1 MNEGINNDGKGV
13 SLNSLLESKKSEISQ
28 KKADEQRQ
36 IKEDQLED
44 LMNEVDEQREI
55 KNDQLE
61 EAMNE
66 VDDKRTEI
74 GNLSEKKTNL
84 TEKQD
89 NLSESLN
96 SIKESVK
103 VFKESKQNLKDLY
116 QKAKSDSDLEA
127 FLKENGIESWED
139 LTKSEEFAKTDE
151 VSSFSKSKE
160 DIKKSVEGRKS
171 QEEKIRQEY
180 GLDESFKG
188 KVLEEKLSEE
198 KSKIKLESDELKMET
213 PEGQKEI
220 KDEAKNESENKMN
233 SWFDKQIKSKVN
245 EFLETG
251 NFEIFRD
258 CNLINEAID
267 LSKEAIILNQTPEEL
282 WKKFYEQKIDE
293 IIEKN
298 EKIKTELNELVD
310 NLDLKIEKENFNDGS
325 DFCPCEVVYISDKD
339 SEFLDQYNN
348 IDYLIMQSKVK
359 EFTHT
364 EDVIGLFSSEK
375 LEHERRYSD
384 GYGKVNKDEKG
395 ICSVSILNRK
405 KIEQYQYHAK
415 RLERSLS
422 RMAYTANN
430 YGREDNID
438 GHTLFDLVNGNKRVE
453 DLKVDFNRV
462 PNKTTFE
469 DDMNNGK
476 KELKIL
482 MSLNKNDLTRVEIS
496 EDLYNFLTSEENKGK
511 SINKIKLEFDS
522 KSEKQK
528 QRQTLLKE
536 KIPSKIY
543 LEQLRKEYQ
552 KMDWSSEESK
562 AAMEEKQNRSE
573 KIEEAKKIISN
584 LKSFSLNFNSNSLIF
599 DEGKLVSNI
608 KNIYD
613 DGTYPWPEI
622 HKDKMEDFDKQ
633 ISELKKQKESRGI
646 FQGKLKKEDEAEIEK
661 LENKKEELK
670 ESEKNRIEQLK
681 VEKKESLEKLE
692 GIINELSLSDEDK
705 GKILKEIID
714 GKLSDESSF
723 GKASDFFRKKDN
735 LEKRIKEQQISLG
748 FK

>member
-44 LMNEVDEQREI
+44 LMNEVD
-55 KNDQLE
+55 
-61 EAMNE
+61 
-66 VDDKRTEI
+66 DKRTKI

-233 SWFDKQIKSKVN
+233 SWFDEQIKSKVN

-282 WKKFYEQKIDE
+282 WKKFYEQKVDE
-293 IIEKN
+293 IVEKN
-298 EKIKTELNELVD
+298 KKLGIELNELVD
-310 NLDLKIEKENFNDGS
+310 NLDLKIEKENFDNGS
-325 DFCPCEVVYISDKD
+325 DFRPYEGMYISDKD
-339 SEFLDQYNN
+339 PYTDNQYDN

-359 EFTHT
+359 KFTYT
-364 EDVIGLFSSEK
+364 KDVIGLFSSEK
-375 LEHERRYSD
+375 LENERHYSD
-384 GYGKVNKDEKG
+384 EYGKVNKDEKG

-405 KIEQYQYHAK
+405 KIGQYQNYAEK
-415 RLERSLS
+415 LARSLS

-573 KIEEAKKIISN
+573 KIEEAEKIISN
-584 LKSFSLNFNSNSLIF
+584 LKDFSLNFNSNSLIF

-613 DGTYPWPEI
+613 DGTYPWPKI

-633 ISELKKQKESRGI
+633 IAELKERKAERNI
-646 FQGKLKKEDEAEIEK
+646 FQGKLKKEDEIKIEK
-661 LENKKEELK
+661 LETEKEKRLEGEK
-670 ESEKNRIEQLK
+670 ERIEQLK